1 MKKIIA
7 KIKQFTPRKVKYLRR
22 KILKIL
28 QPGTTKIPQE
38 ELEVFKRIRD
48 KLQVVFDVGA
58 REDIDMYTIH
68 PNCEYHLFEPNKK
81 FFTLLK
87 SKIAPLNNPRI
98 KINNLGLS
106 DVTEKECVYYQDSES
121 FIKNRFFENID
132 RGERYDLE
140 ILDGYV
146 KKHNISKI
154 DFLKID
160 AEGMDYRVIQG
171 GLDII
176 KNNTN
181 FIQFEYWD
189 GAAKFALLLGDTFDL
204 YVMMEK
210 GLLKAVH
217 NEVKDEMTTSQK
229 QKDYTQSLVPLDD
242 DVILLIDTILAPKGF
257 GGNIFGIKK
266 TIEEKL
272 SIKKEIAFDIRT
284 IN

>member
-1 MKKIIA
+1 M
-7 KIKQFTPRKVKYLRR
+7 
-22 KILKIL
+22 
-28 QPGTTKIPQE
+28 
-38 ELEVFKRIRD
+38 
-48 KLQVVFDVGA
+48 
-58 REDIDMYTIH
+58 
-68 PNCEYHLFEPNKK
+68 
-81 FFTLLK
+81 
-87 SKIAPLNNPRI
+87 
-98 KINNLGLS
+98 GLS

-217 NEVKDEMTTSQK
+217 NEAKDEMTTSQK

-272 SIKKEIAFDIRT
+272 SIKKEIAYDIRT
-284 IN
+284 ID